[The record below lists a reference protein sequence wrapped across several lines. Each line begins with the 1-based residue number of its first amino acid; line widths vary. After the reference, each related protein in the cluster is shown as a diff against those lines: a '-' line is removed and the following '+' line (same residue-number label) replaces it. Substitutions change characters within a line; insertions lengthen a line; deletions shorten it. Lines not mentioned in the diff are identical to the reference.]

1 MYRSRPV
8 SASKFASH
16 RGHGQSRPSQRRAI
30 KPLTASEVG
39 FHGDTS
45 FTASSRLTG
54 ALAAIIAVVALSL
67 SASVT
72 LAVLSIRAATALPI
86 QP

>member
-1 MYRSRPV
+1 
-8 SASKFASH
+8 
-16 RGHGQSRPSQRRAI
+16 
-30 KPLTASEVG
+30 LTASEVG